1 MSMLGTLLLGLL
13 RLKALIMEAMIRK
26 INLVMFINYF
36 SGEILNFSD
45 LSYFLCLHFC
55 KSTLPDIFNYSLLK

>member
-1 MSMLGTLLLGLL
+1 MLGTFLLGLL
-13 RLKALIMEAMIRK
+13 RLKELVLEAIIRT

-45 LSYFLCLHFC
+45 LNYFLCLHF
-55 KSTLPDIFNYSLLK
+55 